1 MFESTGGC
9 EGVGGGEAAARLPFC
24 PPDDV
29 AYPGA
34 GTRGGSEAG
43 GASVAGADA
52 ADAMADAAVA
62 DAVADAVVA
71 DAESVLEGALRR
83 ALGSLDGAVE
93 EPVGAPERGGATQGP
108 DASLEAE
115 AEAEAEAVSATP
127 AAPLELVVA
136 SAAPVPLDGGD
147 PGSAD
152 LEGADPVAAFTDAA
166 LEGLEDVV
174 PGPELAQVLAGL
186 DVADVTDDALV
197 EVVAAAERLRSWA
210 LAVQA
215 RAAGEL
221 ADRAGGSSAAVDGAA
236 AAVGARLCVTRRGAE
251 GLLGL
256 ASGLAELPEVA
267 DALAVGRIDD
277 RRARVL
283 VEGCV
288 DLPREHRR
296 TVVADLVVGAD
307 GTDGQD
313 GQDSREG
320 SDSQDGRRFDGPAT
334 RLTATRLRERLRRAV
349 VAFDPDGG
357 ARRRARARGDRNV
370 RFEPAGE
377 CMAYLTALLP
387 AADAARARAGLDALA
402 VAAHRTPGESRT
414 LDQVRADTLVALL
427 SGARPVLV
435 CGPGAPGAQTGPLGS
450 VGAAGLT
457 GGPELASS
465 DAASSASASPDGARP
480 HGATGELVDPLRDA
494 TRVAGWT
501 APTVRTVVHITV
513 AASTLLGLDDL
524 PGDLTGFGPIP
535 ADLARRLA
543 TGQDVTWQR
552 IVTDPVTGIAS
563 DVSRRTYRPGTV
575 LGDLVRVRDA
585 TCTFPGCGIPAWRA
599 DLDHVEPFDHDRTGA
614 GPSGDGTVSDTGP
627 SGGGPANR
635 AGASGGTGLSGGTG
649 QTRADNLH
657 PVCRHHHNLKTHG
670 GWSTTRDPVTGV
682 VTWRSPTGH
691 EHNVGPH
698 VTDPDH
704 KDAPASEGRRA
715 SARPEPHGVETHRA
729 RPRTRR
735 TRPEDPGAPPDDD
748 PPF

>member
-1 MFESTGGC
+1 
-9 EGVGGGEAAARLPFC
+9 
-24 PPDDV
+24 
-29 AYPGA
+29 
-34 GTRGGSEAG
+34 
-43 GASVAGADA
+43 
-52 ADAMADAAVA
+52 MAV
-62 DAVADAVVA
+62 
-71 DAESVLEGALRR
+71 
-83 ALGSLDGAVE
+83 
-93 EPVGAPERGGATQGP
+93 
-108 DASLEAE
+108 
-115 AEAEAEAVSATP
+115 
-127 AAPLELVVA
+127 
-136 SAAPVPLDGGD
+136 
-147 PGSAD
+147 
-152 LEGADPVAAFTDAA
+152 FTDAA

-174 PGPELAQVLAGL
+174 PGPVLARILAGL
-186 DVADVTDDALV
+186 EVADVTDDALV

-236 AAVGARLCVTRRGAE
+236 AAVGARLCLTRRAAD

-256 ASGLAELPEVA
+256 ATGLAELPEVA
-267 DALAVGRIDD
+267 HALAVGRIDD

-296 TVVADLVVGAD
+296 AVVADLVTGC
-307 GTDGQD
+307 TDQD
-313 GQDSREG
+313 GQ
-320 SDSQDGRRFDGPAT
+320 DSQDGRRFDGPAT
-334 RLTATRLRERLRRAV
+334 RLTPTRLRERLRRAV

-357 ARRRARARGDRNV
+357 ARRRARARADRNV

-387 AADAARARAGLDALA
+387 ADEAARARAGLDVLA
-402 VAAHRTPGESRT
+402 VAAHRTPGEART

-427 SGARPVLV
+427 SGARPVV
-435 CGPGAPGAQTGPLGS
+435 TDGAHTVAGPPASGAPLPSAQPE
-450 VGAAGLT
+450 T
-457 GGPELASS
+457 GGVAP
-465 DAASSASASPDGARP
+465 SASG
-480 HGATGELVDPLRDA
+480 
-494 TRVAGWT
+494 VAGWT
-501 APTVRTVVHITV
+501 APTVRTVVHVTV

-543 TGQDVTWQR
+543 TGQDATWQR

-599 DLDHVEPFDHDRTGA
+599 DLDHVEPFDHTRAGDRS
-614 GPSGDGTVSDTGP
+614 SGDGTVSDTGP

-691 EHNVGPH
+691 EHQVGPH
-698 VTDPDH
+698 ITDPDH
-704 KDAPASEGRRA
+704 KDAPGA
-715 SARPEPHGVETHRA
+715 ARLEPHGVEISRPA
-729 RPRTRR
+729 RT
-735 TRPEDPGAPPDDD
+735 TQMSDDVD